1 MKLELER
8 NYVIN
13 EHEET
18 VPDGFT
24 FTAPCGCQGWYYPQF
39 ASFPEIANT
48 PGISRGDILCRKIAL
63 TNVCETHADRW
74 EEGWVGDDL
83 LFEREIG
90 LLQALGRYLRE
101 HHLFPPLTEDGGE
114 G

>member
-1 MKLELER
+1 MKLER

-13 EHEET
+13 EKGET

-24 FTAPCGCQGWYYPQF
+24 FAAPCGCQGWYYPQF

-63 TNVCETHADRW
+63 TNVCKTHADKW
-74 EEGWVGDDL
+74 EEGWAGGDSL
-83 LFEREIG
+83 LIEREIG
-90 LLQALGRYLRE
+90 LPQALGRYLRE
-101 HHLFPPLTEDGGE
+101 HHLLPPLTEDGGV